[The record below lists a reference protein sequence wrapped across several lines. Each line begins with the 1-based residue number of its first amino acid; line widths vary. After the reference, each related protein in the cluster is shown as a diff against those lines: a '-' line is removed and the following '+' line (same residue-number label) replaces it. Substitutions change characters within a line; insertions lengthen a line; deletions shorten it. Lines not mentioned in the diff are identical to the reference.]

1 MAKTAPKPKSAM
13 DKLVDS
19 FDDLVEEARQEMS
32 PEQFKQAVQN
42 FDKIVDRIK
51 ARVSRDGRRE
61 TA

>member
-1 MAKTAPKPKSAM
+1 
-13 DKLVDS
+13 
-19 FDDLVEEARQEMS
+19 MS

>member
-1 MAKTAPKPKSAM
+1 MAKAAPKPKSAM

-19 FDDLVEEARQEMS
+19 FDDLVEEARQDMS